1 LEGSVKK
8 FIGSVGF
15 VIVAAAMVTSMSAQN
30 TPPAVGAQPEVTA
43 PSGRAFYALP
53 DSQGTVLKAGQDL
66 SADPRNPDLLLKLA
80 QAQAAIWQYREAV
93 ATCGRALRISPEKAS
108 LYLER
113 GHRELALM
121 QFAEAGADLDRAVA
135 FDPKLMD
142 SYYHLG
148 LSHYFQGEFA
158 QAADAFQHSVDG
170 AQKPE
175 DLINSTNWLYASL
188 RRAGKSADAT
198 KALARIAPE
207 VTTADA
213 HSKFYLNL
221 IRVFQGAMKEE
232 DALPPVPP
240 ADGSNIEAELVY
252 DTVSYGLGNWHLYRG
267 ETAKAQEYFRKVV
280 EGNCWVTWG
289 FVGSEVELNRMK

>member
-1 LEGSVKK
+1 MKVFWLAGSV
-8 FIGSVGF
+8 IL
-15 VIVAAAMVTSMSAQN
+15 AAAMLGATAAQN
-30 TPPAVGAQPEVTA
+30 TAPSVGAQPEVTA
-43 PSGRAFYALP
+43 PSGRVFYALP
-53 DSQGTVLKAGQDL
+53 DSKGAVSEAEKKL
-66 SADPRNPDLLLKLA
+66 SADPRNPELLLKLA
-80 QAQAAIWQYREAV
+80 QAEAAVWQYREAV
-93 ATCGRALRISPEKAS
+93 ATCGRGLRISPENAA

-121 QFAEAGADLDRAVA
+121 QFAEAGADLDRAAA
-135 FDPKLMD
+135 FDPKLLD
-142 SYYHLG
+142 TYYHLG
-148 LSHYFQGEFA
+148 LSHYFRSEFS

-170 AQKPE
+170 AVKPE

-188 RRAGKSADAT
+188 RRAGKTDEAT
-198 KALARIAPE
+198 KALARITPQ
-207 VTTADA
+207 VTTSDP

-221 IRVFQGAMKEE
+221 VRVFQGAMKEE
-232 DALPPVPP
+232 DALPPAPS

>member
-1 LEGSVKK
+1 VVVGMAVAMAAQDKAA
-8 FIGSVGF
+8 SVG
-15 VIVAAAMVTSMSAQN
+15 S
-30 TPPAVGAQPEVTA
+30 QPEVTG
-43 PSGRAFYALP
+43 PTGRLFYALP
-53 DSQGTVLKAGQDL
+53 DAKHAVAEAEKNLA
-66 SADPRNPDLLLKLA
+66 ADPRNPDLLLKVA
-80 QAQAAIWQYREAV
+80 QAQATVWQYREAV
-93 ATCGRALRISPEKAS
+93 ATCGRALRISPENAS

-121 QFAEAGADLDRAVA
+121 QFAEAGADLDRAA
-135 FDPKLMD
+135 GLDPKLMD

-148 LSHYFQGEFA
+148 LSHYFQGQFD

-188 RRAGKSADAT
+188 RRAGKTDAAA
-198 KALARIAPE
+198 KALARVTTE
-207 VTTADA
+207 VTTSDA

-221 IRVFQGAMKEE
+221 VRVFQGAMKEV
-232 DALPPVPP
+232 DALPPAPP
-240 ADGSNIEAELVY
+240 EDGSNIEAELVF

-267 ETAKAQEYFRKVV
+267 ETAKAQEYFNRVIQ
-280 EGNCWVTWG
+280 GNCWVTWG